1 MSQFATSPPWRS
13 PWPSC
18 WPGPGPAIDDHSAEL
33 DQARELEQAQRD
45 AQRVE
50 RRFDRAAQAICGPQS
65 PWQLLADGVSIQ
77 CLTKRGIKTIVAQ
90 VRP

>member
-1 MSQFATSPPWRS
+1 MSHFSALCLAVTAAILLAWA
-13 PWPSC
+13 
-18 WPGPGPAIDDHSAEL
+18 GPAIDDHSAEA

-50 RRFDRAAQAICGPQS
+50 RFNRAAQLICGPQS